1 MAQMRELRTLEEA
14 VSLLDEWVSAY
25 DELEREAMRLDRA
38 WALKYRELEYEMHR
52 LQGLEY
58 DLIYQRAL
66 EDRANAL
73 AAECP
78 F

>member
-25 DELEREAMRLDRA
+25 DELERQAMRLDRA
-38 WALKYRELEYEMHR
+38 WALKYRALEYEMHR
-52 LQGLEY
+52 LQALEY
-58 DLIYQRAL
+58 DAAYERAI